1 MINPRTLTNMKK
13 ALVQAIAVATLA
25 ILPATAQAV
34 PIVGTLDLIG
44 GVRVTADQIDWLPEG
59 GGTGTALILG
69 TSNGYF
75 TALSGDTAIEL
86 DLTGL
91 PVGVQIGTGVPGFQT
106 FPGTDLPGLNFILD
120 IIVSC
125 GQSSMDPEDEC
136 VLGEDS
142 AFRFDEDTEGT
153 TVIMNFR
160 GRVIDSNNPGEVST
174 FSAKYDATF
183 TGLTPSEILD
193 AITFQGFIETGYSA
207 RKITVAEPREVP
219 EIPEPATLLTFG
231 AGTALLAAARRR
243 RAKK

>member
-13 ALVQAIAVATLA
+13 ALVQAIAVATLV

-125 GQSSMDPEDEC
+125 GQSSMDPDEEC

-160 GRVIDSNNPGEVST
+160 GRVIDANNPGEVST
-174 FSAKYDATF
+174 FTAKYDATF
-183 TGLTPSEILD
+183 TGLSPEEILT
-193 AITFQGFIETGYSA
+193 IIGTQGFIETGYSA
-207 RKITVAEPREVP
+207 RKIAVDVPTPREP
-219 EIPEPATLLTFG
+219 IPEPATLLTFG

-243 RAKK
+243 KKQ

>member
-1 MINPRTLTNMKK
+1 MKK

>member
-13 ALVQAIAVATLA
+13 ALVQAIAVATLV

-44 GVRVTADQIDWLPEG
+44 GVRVTADTIDWLPVE

-75 TALSGDTAIEL
+75 SVLSGDTAIEM
-86 DLTGL
+86 DLSGL
-91 PVGVQIGTGVPGFQT
+91 PVGVTLGTGIPGFQT

-125 GQSSMDPEDEC
+125 GQSSMDPDEEC

-160 GRVIDSNNPGEVST
+160 GRVIDANNPGEVST
-174 FSAKYDATF
+174 FTAKYDATF
-183 TGLTPSEILD
+183 TGLSPEEILT
-193 AITFQGFIETGYSA
+193 IIGTQGFIETGYSA
-207 RKITVAEPREVP
+207 RKIAVDVPTPREP
-219 EIPEPATLLTFG
+219 IPEPATLLTFG
-231 AGTALLAAARRR
+231 GGTALLAAARRR
-243 RAKK
+243 KKQ